1 MASKNNNTNMYILLG
16 ILAFAIIMM
25 TVISTR
31 NKENFN
37 DYEEFK
43 GVSGSRSSSS
53 TGVGNKKTGY
63 EDCGNEGL
71 SFWRSLQ
78 CAWYS

>member
-43 GVSGSRSSSS
+43 GARGSRGGSSG
-53 TGVGNKKTGY
+53 TKDYKTGY

-71 SFWRSLQ
+71 SLWRSLQ
-78 CAWYS
+78 CAWNR